1 MNSNVAGL
9 GREKVWT
16 AEIWADIDKAV
27 TAEAGQVRIV
37 QKVFPSTMMPSAQ
50 SVPADIFHADNNTIE
65 EGQTKPLIEIFSQ
78 FSLTQSQVDNE
89 SSHHTGQKLARLVA
103 KALAL
108 VEDGALLLGR
118 KVTLPPNVKI
128 TTLSTAQ
135 DGLVDEAFQEITVD
149 RLDPNYPD
157 TIFRAVVQGISE
169 LTGLGHPGP
178 YALFLE
184 TGVFADA
191 YEPSATLVTPA
202 DRIVPLLKGGFYS
215 TGALFEGSQSPS
227 QSVGLLVSLGGEPV
241 SIYVAVDA
249 VTAFTQADPGGILQ
263 FRVFER
269 IQHVTRDPRALLRLR
284 FLN

>member
-1 MNSNVAGL
+1 MNGNLAGL
-9 GREKVWT
+9 GRDKVWSP
-16 AEIWADIDKAV
+16 EIWEDIDKAV
-27 TAEAGQVRIV
+27 TAEAHQVRIV
-37 QKVFPSTMMPSAQ
+37 QKVFPTTLMPNAQ
-50 SVPADIFHADNNTIE
+50 SVPADIFHPENNTIE
-65 EGQTKPLIEIFSQ
+65 EGQTKPLVEIFSQ
-78 FSLTQSQVDNE
+78 FALTQSQVDNE
-89 SSHHTGQKLARLVA
+89 STHHTGQKLARLVA
-103 KALAL
+103 KAIAL

-118 KVTLPPNVKI
+118 RVPLPPNVKI

-135 DGLVDEAFQEITVD
+135 DGLLDEAFQEITVD
-149 RLDPNYPD
+149 RLEPNYPD

-169 LTGLGHPGP
+169 LTALGHPGP

-191 YEPSATLVTPA
+191 YEPSETLVTPA

-215 TGALFEGSQSPS
+215 TGALSGVSVSPS
-227 QSVGLLVSLGGEPV
+227 QRLGLLASLGGEPV
-241 SIYVAVDA
+241 TIYVAVDT

-263 FRVFER
+263 YRVFER